1 MSGTCEACGWAAALV
16 SMCAFGSFGVPI
28 KGEAARSVDIDPLV
42 FQSYKTLMCFLTS
55 WLVLLIPGQ
64 EFTFT
69 RWGIVSG
76 MFWVPGGVATVYA
89 VKAAGLAV
97 GMGVGSSFIVL
108 VSFTWGIFVFNESV
122 ASKIGAC
129 CAIFL
134 MVLGIFGMAFFSSPL
149 QDTDSFFDIIG
160 NDDPTN
166 NSNDNTFEENQ
177 YPVSGYRGVERD
189 DFDSFSDEVDLDQLN
204 DEHDVRIAPVPKF
217 DGLIIYGRKIPK
229 RTLGI
234 ASAAFCGSWGGSIMV
249 PMHFAPTNTSGIGY
263 AISFGIGASV
273 ITFCLWI
280 LRFLY
285 NVCHTKSLR
294 KAYESLPSIHFKVM
308 WVAGPTSGLIWS
320 IGNFFSLLSVEF
332 LGEGVGYSVIQAGML
347 VSGLWG
353 IFYYNEIV
361 GTGKICKW
369 LSSAVL
375 TVSGIVLLSYE
386 HHAGAKGL

>member
-28 KGEAARSVDIDPLV
+28 KSEAAKSVDIDPLV

-69 RWGIVSG
+69 RWGIISG
-76 MFWVPGGVATVYA
+76 LFWVPGGVATIYA

-97 GMGVGSSFIVL
+97 GIGVGSSFIVL
-108 VSFTWGIFVFNESV
+108 VSFTWGIFIFNESV
-122 ASKIGAC
+122 ESKIGAC
-129 CAIFL
+129 NAIFL
-134 MVLGIFGMAFFSSPL
+134 MILGICGMAFFSSPR
-149 QDTDSFFDIIG
+149 QDTDSFLDSIS
-160 NDDPTN
+160 DDDTTN
-166 NSNDNTFEENQ
+166 NSNDITFEENQ
-177 YPVSGYRGVERD
+177 YTIPEYRGVERE
-189 DFDSFSDEVDLDQLN
+189 DFDSFSDDVDLDQLN
-204 DEHDVRIAPVPKF
+204 DEHDVRMAPVAKF
-217 DGLIIYGRKIPK
+217 EGFIMCGRKVPK

-234 ASAAFCGSWGGSIMV
+234 ASAAFCGLWGGSIMV
-249 PMHFAPTNTSGIGY
+249 PMHFAPANTSGIGY

-273 ITFCLWI
+273 ITVNIWI
-280 LRFLY
+280 VRFWY
-285 NVCHTKSLR
+285 NVCLTKSLV
-294 KAYESLPSIHFKVM
+294 KAYQSLPSFHFKVM

-353 IFYYNEIV
+353 IFYYREII
-361 GTGKICKW
+361 GIGKICKW

-386 HHAGAKGL
+386 HHAGAKG